1 MNVQYRLRPEA
12 FGTGLRLNP
21 VRWLPPVTKS
31 RRALAVMMLGLL
43 AGSMA
48 AVKPEM
54 RVQVLSAVEPCRVR
68 VKKGD
73 TVYITHQGFL
83 EESDG
88 KLGDTAVVTRRQID
102 SNCAPGVERC
112 EPLAFT
118 VGARLIIRG
127 MERAVVGVC
136 QGETI
141 EAHIP
146 PHLAYDDPAR
156 TIPADSRPVPEVR
169 VRARVRVRVSVRV
182 RARARARVR
191 RANPSPNPTL
201 TLILTL
207 TRIRGSSTKSR
218 SNASSAQVVL
228 GSCSLAVSCRG
239 RSPEP

>member
-1 MNVQYRLRPEA
+1 M
-12 FGTGLRLNP
+12 
-21 VRWLPPVTKS
+21 PPVTKF
-31 RRALAVMMLGLL
+31 ALAVMMLGLL

-169 VRARVRVRVSVRV
+169 VRQLARSFRSVRSFDV
-182 RARARARVR
+182 DSRG
-191 RANPSPNPTL
+191 
-201 TLILTL
+201 
-207 TRIRGSSTKSR
+207 IRDC
-218 SNASSAQVVL
+218 L
-228 GSCSLAVSCRG
+228 FI
-239 RSPEP
+239 E

>member
-1 MNVQYRLRPEA
+1 M
-12 FGTGLRLNP
+12 
-21 VRWLPPVTKS
+21 
-31 RRALAVMMLGLL
+31 MMLGLL

-54 RVQVLSAVEPCRVR
+54 RVQVLSAVEPCRMR

-182 RARARARVR
+182 RVRARARAKVPQGC
-191 RANPSPNPTL
+191 RAASSRWSCPSPPPK
-201 TLILTL
+201 
-207 TRIRGSSTKSR
+207 R
-218 SNASSAQVVL
+218 
-228 GSCSLAVSCRG
+228 
-239 RSPEP
+239 PP

>member
-1 MNVQYRLRPEA
+1 M
-12 FGTGLRLNP
+12 
-21 VRWLPPVTKS
+21 
-31 RRALAVMMLGLL
+31 MMLGLL
-43 AGSMA
+43 TGSMA

-54 RVQVLSAVEPCRVR
+54 RVQVLSAVEPCRGMR

-182 RARARARVR
+182 RVRARARAKVRARVR
-191 RANPSPNPTL
+191 VRVGVLDQPLLALGLQLEHLVGIGCWYGKRAGTV
-201 TLILTL
+201 
-207 TRIRGSSTKSR
+207 R
-218 SNASSAQVVL
+218 VL
-228 GSCSLAVSCRG
+228 VRLGCWYG
-239 RSPEP
+239 

>member
-1 MNVQYRLRPEA
+1 M
-12 FGTGLRLNP
+12 
-21 VRWLPPVTKS
+21 
-31 RRALAVMMLGLL
+31 MMLGLL
-43 AGSMA
+43 TGSMA

-54 RVQVLSAVEPCRVR
+54 RVQVLSAVEPCRGMR

-182 RARARARVR
+182 RVRARARVR
-191 RANPSPNPTL
+191 RANPSPNPNPNPNPHPNQNSWVVYQIT
-201 TLILTL
+201 IE
-207 TRIRGSSTKSR
+207 RIERPGSPGEL
-218 SNASSAQVVL
+218 QL
-228 GSCSLAVSCRG
+228 GSLVSWQVTRTVTRALAL
-239 RSPEP
+239 SPHPPHPPAGQRRPVVITPST

>member
-1 MNVQYRLRPEA
+1 MHGVCACVWYTVNVQYRLRPKSPAVAGPYEV
-12 FGTGLRLNP
+12 RL
-21 VRWLPPVTKS
+21 LPPVTKS

-54 RVQVLSAVEPCRVR
+54 RVQVLSAVEPCRGLR

-169 VRARVRVRVSVRV
+169 VHARVRVRVSVRV

-191 RANPSPNPTL
+191 VK
-201 TLILTL
+201 
-207 TRIRGSSTKSR
+207 GK
-218 SNASSAQVVL
+218 
-228 GSCSLAVSCRG
+228 G
-239 RSPEP
+239 

>member
-1 MNVQYRLRPEA
+1 M
-12 FGTGLRLNP
+12 
-21 VRWLPPVTKS
+21 
-31 RRALAVMMLGLL
+31 MMLGLL
-43 AGSMA
+43 TGSMA

-54 RVQVLSAVEPCRVR
+54 RVQVLSAVEPCRGMR

-169 VRARVRVRVSVRV
+169 ARARVRVRVSVRV
-182 RARARARVR
+182 RVRARARVR
-191 RANPSPNPTL
+191 SAGRPALAYGRRAT
-201 TLILTL
+201 
-207 TRIRGSSTKSR
+207 RGSLLPGR
-218 SNASSAQVVL
+218 RPAAL
-228 GSCSLAVSCRG
+228 GRRPG
-239 RSPEP
+239 

>member
-1 MNVQYRLRPEA
+1 MSSTASAPDVRL
-12 FGTGLRLNP
+12 
-21 VRWLPPVTKS
+21 LPPVTKS
-31 RRALAVMMLGLL
+31 RRALVVMMLGLL

-54 RVQVLSAVEPCRVR
+54 RVQVLSAVEPCRGLR

-182 RARARARVR
+182 RLRARARVR
-191 RANPSPNPTL
+191 RANPSPNPNPNPN
-201 TLILTL
+201 LTL

-218 SNASSAQVVL
+218 SSASSAQVVL

>member
-1 MNVQYRLRPEA
+1 M
-12 FGTGLRLNP
+12 
-21 VRWLPPVTKS
+21 
-31 RRALAVMMLGLL
+31 MMLGLL
-43 AGSMA
+43 TGSMA

-54 RVQVLSAVEPCRVR
+54 RVQVLSAVEPCRGMR

-182 RARARARVR
+182 RVRARARVR
-191 RANPSPNPTL
+191 RANPSPNPNPNPN
-201 TLILTL
+201 LTL

-218 SNASSAQVVL
+218 SSASSAQVVL

>member
-1 MNVQYRLRPEA
+1 MVQCVNVQYSIGPHC
-12 FGTGLRLNP
+12 P
-21 VRWLPPVTKS
+21 PPVLKS
-31 RRALAVMMLGLL
+31 RRAARLMMLGLL

-54 RVQVLSAVEPCRVR
+54 RVQVLSAVEPCRGMR

-182 RARARARVR
+182 RVRARVR
-191 RANPSPNPTL
+191 VGVRV
-201 TLILTL
+201 
-207 TRIRGSSTKSR
+207 R
-218 SNASSAQVVL
+218 
-228 GSCSLAVSCRG
+228 VSDDV
-239 RSPEP
+239 PMPLP

>member
-112 EPLAFT
+112 EPS
-118 VGARLIIRG
+118 RG
-127 MERAVVGVC
+127 GVK
-136 QGETI
+136 
-141 EAHIP
+141 
-146 PHLAYDDPAR
+146 R
-156 TIPADSRPVPEVR
+156 
-169 VRARVRVRVSVRV
+169 
-182 RARARARVR
+182 
-191 RANPSPNPTL
+191 
-201 TLILTL
+201 
-207 TRIRGSSTKSR
+207 
-218 SNASSAQVVL
+218 
-228 GSCSLAVSCRG
+228 
-239 RSPEP
+239 